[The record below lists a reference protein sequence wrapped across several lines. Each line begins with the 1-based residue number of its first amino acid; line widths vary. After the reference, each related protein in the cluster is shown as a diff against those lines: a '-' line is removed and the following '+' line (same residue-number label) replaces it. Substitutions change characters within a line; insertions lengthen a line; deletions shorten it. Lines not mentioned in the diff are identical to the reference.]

1 MREGKSTI
9 AHPSRP
15 KNKPPLSPF
24 EIYAKTPVEPEP
36 GERQLQTG
44 KCPATLL
51 PINPSCCGCRDV
63 GQQIFEIYRVK
74 FRLEKVNLSSER
86 LKQYDRPECSEIG
99 CLGHDF
105 FGMAARAGELRSPG
119 HAGAAMPQ
127 AVRDQ
132 LSAGSPRGSDRGNRK
147 LFGKIWHHGNTETQ
161 RKPEDRIGQGEGEL
175 RVLP

>member
-1 MREGKSTI
+1 VREGKSTI

-99 CLGHDF
+99 CLGSRF
-105 FGMAARAGELRSPG
+105 LRNGGSSRRTPLAWTRGCGNAASRQGSAFSRIAAGFGPWKSETLWQDMA
-119 HAGAAMPQ
+119 
-127 AVRDQ
+127 
-132 LSAGSPRGSDRGNRK
+132 PRK
-147 LFGKIWHHGNTETQ
+147 HGDTEKT
-161 RKPEDRIGQGEGEL
+161 
-175 RVLP
+175 